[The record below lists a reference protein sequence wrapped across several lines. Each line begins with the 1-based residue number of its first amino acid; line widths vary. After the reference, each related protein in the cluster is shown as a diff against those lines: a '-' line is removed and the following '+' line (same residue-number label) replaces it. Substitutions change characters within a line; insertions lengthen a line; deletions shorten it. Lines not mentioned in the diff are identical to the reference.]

1 MRLVTESNRK
11 WWTLFA
17 VTFSLFMIMLDVTI
31 VNVALPAIESDLDT
45 GLSALQWTVGAY
57 TLTYAVFLLTAGK
70 LADYVGRR
78 RIFVIGL
85 VVFTA
90 TSLLCALAQSVDVL
104 IAARA
109 AQGVGAA
116 LMLPATL
123 SIISATFEPHE
134 RGAAIGIWAGVS
146 AMGLALGPLAGGLI
160 IEGIDWRWIF
170 YVNIPIGLIGIVSA
184 QLLIRESRDTSSEQ
198 GLDPAGLVLSGV
210 ALFALTFGLIEGNQ
224 YGWGSLVIVSC
235 FVVAAA
241 GLAAFALVEQRQRLP
256 LIDLQLFRNSTFAG
270 ANVVGLLVMLT
281 MFGLLFFLSLYLQNV
296 LRYSPI
302 ETGATFLPM
311 TLPLAFVQ
319 PIAGKVSDRIGAR
332 WPMAAGMATLA
343 LSCLLLSRVDES
355 TGFWSLVP
363 SLVLAGV
370 GMGVTMTPMTY
381 AVLGSVGVDKSGVAS
396 GVLNTFRQTGGALG
410 IAIMGAILTAKIQAV
425 PLGPDAAA
433 AYIAAYVD
441 GLQQAFLLGAAI
453 TLAGSIVAVV
463 AVRKTRPLGQAV
475 IEPA

>member
-1 MRLVTESNRK
+1 MGLVTESNRK

-31 VNVALPAIESDLDT
+31 VNVALPAIQSDLDISLT
-45 GLSALQWTVGAY
+45 ALQWTVSAY

-85 VVFTA
+85 VVFTL
-90 TSLLCALAQSVDVL
+90 TSFVCALAQSGDML
-104 IAARA
+104 IGARA

-184 QLLIRESRDTSSEQ
+184 QLLIRESRDTSHEQ
-198 GLDPAGLVLSGV
+198 ALDPAGLVLSGV
-210 ALFALTFGLIEGNQ
+210 ALFALTFGLIEGNA
-224 YGWGSLVIVSC
+224 YGWGSLVIVTC
-235 FVVAAA
+235 FVVAAG
-241 GLAAFALVEQRQRLP
+241 GLAAFALVELRQRLP
-256 LIDLQLFRNSTFAG
+256 MLDLHLFRNSTFAG
-270 ANVVGLLVMLT
+270 ANVVGLLLMLT
-281 MFGLLFFLSLYLQNV
+281 MFGQLFFLSLYLQNV
-296 LRYSPI
+296 LHYSPI
-302 ETGATFLPM
+302 KTGATFLPM
-311 TLPLAFVQ
+311 TLPLAAIQ
-319 PIAGKVSDRIGAR
+319 PIAGKLSDRIGAR
-332 WPMAAGMATLA
+332 WPMAAGMMMLA
-343 LSCLLLSRVDES
+343 VSCLLLARIDES
-355 TGFWSLVP
+355 SSFWSLVP
-363 SLVLAGV
+363 SLVLGGLGV
-370 GMGVTMTPMTY
+370 GVTMTPMTY

-410 IAIMGAILTAKIQAV
+410 IAIMGAILTAKIAGV
-425 PLGPDAAA
+425 RPGPAAA
-433 AYIAAYVD
+433 AAYVD

-453 TLAGSIVAVV
+453 TLAGAIVAVV

>member
-1 MRLVTESNRK
+1 VGLVTESNRK

-31 VNVALPAIESDLDT
+31 VNVALPAIESDLDISLT
-45 GLSALQWTVGAY
+45 ALQWTVSAY

-78 RIFVIGL
+78 LIFVIGL

-90 TSLLCALAQSVDVL
+90 TSLGCALAESGEVL

-146 AMGLALGPLAGGLI
+146 AMGLALGPLAGGVI

-184 QLLIRESRDTSSEQ
+184 QFLIRESRDTSDEQ
-198 GLDPAGLVLSGV
+198 ALDPGGLVLSGV
-210 ALFALTFGLIEGNQ
+210 ALFALTFGLIEGNN
-224 YGWGSLVIVSC
+224 YGWGSVEIVSC
-235 FVVAAA
+235 FVVAAVC
-241 GLAAFALVEQRQRLP
+241 LAAFVLVELRQRLP
-256 LIDLQLFRNSTFAG
+256 MIDLKLFRNSTFAG

-302 ETGATFLPM
+302 KTGATFLPM

-332 WPMAAGMATLA
+332 WPMAAGMGTLA
-343 LSCLLLSRVDES
+343 LACVLLSRVDES
-355 TGFWSLVP
+355 SSFWSLVP
-363 SLVLAGV
+363 GLVLAGA

-410 IAIMGAILTAKIQAV
+410 IAIMGAILTAEIEGI
-425 PLGPDAAA
+425 GPGPAAA
-433 AYIAAYVD
+433 AAYVD
-441 GLQQAFLLGAAI
+441 GLRQAFVLGAVL
-453 TLAGSIVAVV
+453 TLAGAIVAV
-463 AVRKTRPLGQAV
+463 ATVRKTRPLGQAV
-475 IEPA
+475 VEPA

>member
-1 MRLVTESNRK
+1 MGLVTESNRK

-31 VNVALPAIESDLDT
+31 VNVALPAIESDLDISLT
-45 GLSALQWTVGAY
+45 ALQWTVGAY

-70 LADYVGRR
+70 LADYFGRR

-85 VVFTA
+85 AVFTV
-90 TSLLCALAQSVDVL
+90 TSLACALAQSGEVL
-104 IAARA
+104 IAARG

-184 QLLIRESRDTSSEQ
+184 QLLIRESRDTSHEQ
-198 GLDPAGLVLSGV
+198 ALDPAGLVLSGV
-210 ALFALTFGLIEGNQ
+210 ALFALTFGLIEGNA
-224 YGWGSLVIVSC
+224 YGWGSLEIVTC

-241 GLAAFALVEQRQRLP
+241 GLAAFALVELRQRLP
-256 LIDLQLFRNSTFAG
+256 MIDLHLFRNSTFAG

-311 TLPLAFVQ
+311 TLPLAFSQ
-319 PIAGKVSDRIGAR
+319 PIAGKISDRIGAR

-343 LSCLLLSRVDES
+343 LSCLLLSRADEGS
-355 TGFWSLVP
+355 GFWSLVP
-363 SLVLAGV
+363 GLVLAGL

-410 IAIMGAILTAKIQAV
+410 IAIMGAILTAKTKGI
-425 PLGPDAAA
+425 GPGPTAAA
-433 AYIAAYVD
+433 AFVD
-441 GLQQAFLLGAAI
+441 GLQQAFLLGAVL
-453 TLAGSIVAVV
+453 TLAGAIVAVV
-463 AVRKTRPLGQAV
+463 AVRKTRPLGQAA